1 MDDCA
6 RLSTYEESRRPS
18 SPPTSRNCSATLS
31 SEDPSPIRH
40 VLCVTRDED
49 IKRFEE
55 TEDCFILGFDPFQRF
70 CRLYVSTTEAGGTDA
85 EDLVVVAEKGQV
97 ACRDFPH
104 ARHLCQKFPF
114 ATTPHERH
122 CELCYCYVCDSAAP
136 CKNWSSKGHCDA
148 TEHDKKWKSMRGKR
162 SKETETTMN
171 GN

>member
-85 EDLVVVAEKGQV
+85 EDLVVVAEKGQLLLMSMNRWPV
-97 ACRDFPH
+97 ETSRTRGIFVRNFPL
-104 ARHLCQKFPF
+104 RLHLTKDTVSC
-114 ATTPHERH
+114 ATAMYAIQLPPVRTGP
-122 CELCYCYVCDSAAP
+122 V
-136 CKNWSSKGHCDA
+136 KA
-148 TEHDKKWKSMRGKR
+148 TVMPRSTTKSG
-162 SKETETTMN
+162 SQ
-171 GN
+171 